1 MLSGCTAEGALSLRK
16 PSLNPKNT
24 KPLARIRCTPGIF
37 TYLPTTVKGRFYYL
51 YLVEDIFSRKIAGWE
66 VHDKESADHAS
77 QLINQIALREG
88 HVLAQILHSD
98 NGSPMKGA
106 TMLATLQRLG
116 IVPSFSRPSVSNDNP
131 YSESLFRTLK

>member
-1 MLSGCTAEGALSLRK
+1 M
-16 PSLNPKNT
+16 
-24 KPLARIRCTPGIF
+24 
-37 TYLPTTVKGRFYYL
+37 V
-51 YLVEDIFSRKIAGWE
+51 GWE

-88 HVLAQILHSD
+88 HAPVQVLHSD
-98 NGSPMKGA
+98 DGSPMKGA

-131 YSESLFRTLK
+131 CSESLFRTLKYTPKYPIQPFETLMNARQRVRQLATWYNDEHRHSQGYLIKIIR